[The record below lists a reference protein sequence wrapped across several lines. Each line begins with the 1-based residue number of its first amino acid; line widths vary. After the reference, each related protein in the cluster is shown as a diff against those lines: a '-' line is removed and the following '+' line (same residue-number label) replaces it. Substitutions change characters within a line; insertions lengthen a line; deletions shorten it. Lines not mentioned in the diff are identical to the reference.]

1 LSAKPITASLARLAS
16 FALTVGVGTIVG
28 LISIPVI
35 TGIAG
40 AQIWSV
46 QAMAQ
51 SVSIMFGILVAF
63 GWGTTGPSMIAST
76 NKALRPQLFLDSLVS
91 RGYLFLIAAPAMAAV
106 MIVLQPEHVLLVVV
120 ASIAYLLPFLGGNW
134 YFIGEAK
141 PKRLFFL
148 DALPQFSGTLVG
160 LAILALTHN
169 IVWLVATQLLF
180 NILALTLTCLV
191 IIQPSKTTIAVNFN
205 VRQAFS
211 RLAMQRHGVVT
222 TATGSLY
229 VNLPLVAIN
238 LFLPAQLG
246 VYLMADRIFR
256 YGVLALSPLL
266 QFIQGWIPEGGPE
279 NLRHR
284 LVRSAQVAPLFG
296 FLGGMGIFLLGP
308 LASEI
313 LSNGLVI
320 FPSLLSA
327 AVGLMFFS
335 VAVSQILGLACL
347 VSVGQGKILVQSTV
361 LGAVCGAP
369 AIVLAAL
376 FTDVTGVAW
385 AVAIS
390 EILVAAYQGR
400 ALRRY
405 FVKNRG
411 IPASANHE
419 KL

>member
-1 LSAKPITASLARLAS
+1 MSAKPIMASLARLAS
-16 FALTVGVGTIVG
+16 FSLTVGVGTIVG
-28 LISIPVI
+28 LVSIPVI

-40 AQIWSV
+40 AQLWAV

-63 GWGTTGPSMIAST
+63 GWGTTGPSMVASM
-76 NKALRPQLFLDSLVS
+76 NKALRPQLFVDSLVS
-91 RGYLFLIAAPAMAAV
+91 RGYLYLIAAPAMAAV
-106 MIVLQPEHVLLVVV
+106 MIILQPEHVPLVVL

-148 DALPQFSGTLVG
+148 DALPQFGGTLIG
-160 LAILALTHN
+160 LAVLALTRE
-169 IVWLVATQLLF
+169 IIWLVAIQLLF
-180 NILALTLTCLV
+180 NILALALTCMV
-191 IIQPSKTTIAVNFN
+191 IVKPAKASITANFR
-205 VRQAFS
+205 VREAFS
-211 RLAMQRHGVVT
+211 RLAHQRHGVVT
-222 TATGSLY
+222 AATGSLY

-279 NLRHR
+279 NLKHR

-308 LASEI
+308 VASEI

-320 FPSLLSA
+320 FPSSLSA
-327 AVGLMFFS
+327 AVGLMFLS

-347 VSVGQGKILVQSTV
+347 VSVGQGRILVQSTV

-385 AVAIS
+385 AVAVS

-405 FVKNRG
+405 FVRNTALSY
-411 IPASANHE
+411 P
-419 KL
+419 

>member
-1 LSAKPITASLARLAS
+1 MLAKPIMASLARLAS

-40 AQIWSV
+40 AQLWAV

-63 GWGTTGPSMIAST
+63 GWGTTGPSMVAAAD
-76 NKALRPQLFLDSLVS
+76 KAVRPQLFLDSLVS
-91 RGYLFLIAAPAMAAV
+91 RGYLFLIAAPAMTAV
-106 MIVLQPEHVLLVVV
+106 MIVLQPAHILLVVL

-141 PKRLFFL
+141 PKRLFIF

-160 LAILALTHN
+160 LAVLALTRE

-180 NILALTLTCLV
+180 NLLALTLTCRV
-191 IIQPSKTTIAVNFN
+191 IIQPSQTKIVPNFSL
-205 VRQAFS
+205 RQAFG
-211 RLAMQRHGVVT
+211 RLAHQRHGVVT
-222 TATGSLY
+222 AATGSLY
-229 VNLPLVAIN
+229 VNLPLVAVN

-246 VYLMADRIFR
+246 IYLMADRIFR

-266 QFIQGWIPEGGPE
+266 QFIQGWIPEGGRE

-284 LVRSAQVAPLFG
+284 LLRSAQVAPLFG
-296 FLGGMGIFLLGP
+296 LLGGMGIFLLAP
-308 LASEI
+308 VASEV
-313 LSNGLVI
+313 LSNGLVV
-320 FPSLLSA
+320 FPGSLSA

-369 AIVLAAL
+369 AIIIAAL

-385 AVAIS
+385 AVAVS
-390 EILVAAYQGR
+390 EVLVAAYQGK

-405 FVKNRG
+405 FLKN
-411 IPASANHE
+411 
-419 KL
+419 